1 MNTNFLIT
9 KDFDRLSLHDSGVE
23 KFYKEGENT
32 IIEFD
37 WSFLKNYS
45 ENGIDEGIVLGKT
58 IMKVKGYKNEK
69 FRLDYSGTANFKN
82 KKPEYIIYNQNLFNF
97 WDVVMENSTDENN
110 NSFKISGFYEDNIFC
125 WIDWTFEF
133 ESIEISWKNHVLHK
147 DWLNGHLVIEK

>member
-1 MNTNFLIT
+1 MKNDSLKNLKIDLTEIGNSANQSSTNLQKKLDTLKIDHTT
-9 KDFDRLSLHDSGVE
+9 KVE
-23 KFYKEGENT
+23 KPLSILSSYN
-32 IIEFD
+32 
-37 WSFLKNYS
+37 
-45 ENGIDEGIVLGKT
+45 
-58 IMKVKGYKNEK
+58 KNEK

-97 WDVVMENSTDENN
+97 WDVIMENSTDENN